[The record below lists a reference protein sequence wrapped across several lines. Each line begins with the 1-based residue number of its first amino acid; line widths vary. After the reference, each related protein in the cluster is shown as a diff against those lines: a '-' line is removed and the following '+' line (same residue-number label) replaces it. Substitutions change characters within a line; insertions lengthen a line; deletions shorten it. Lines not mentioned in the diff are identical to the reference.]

1 MLFAEGLAE
10 PEGPAVLADGSWLVV
25 EMGLHRG
32 CVTHISQDGQSKRLV
47 AKTGQP
53 NGLAIDQQ
61 GCIWVAER
69 KTPSLLRVTLDGD
82 CRVFLAEC
90 DSRPF
95 LWPNDLAFGPDG
107 CLYMTDSGIA
117 CRDFL
122 PDGRFREDYLD
133 IDYDGRVYKI
143 DTRTGG
149 ITQLDSGLRYANGIC
164 FDAHDN
170 LYVSETITGMVYRYE
185 WRKGELGPRRGFGN
199 VIAPDAPQGLKGPDG
214 IKFGADGNLYV
225 AVFAQGDVTVLGPE
239 GQLVRRIKTA
249 GARPT
254 NLAFGQPG
262 DHRIYVTEVEL
273 GNIEVFDMP
282 CTGLALHGSP
292 VAR

>member
-10 PEGPAVLADGSWLVV
+10 PEGPAVLADGSWLAV

-32 CVTHISQDGQSKRLV
+32 CVTHISQDGKSKRLV
-47 AKTGQP
+47 VKTGQP
-53 NGLAIDQQ
+53 NGLAIDKQ
-61 GCIWVAER
+61 GYIWVAER

-82 CRVFLAEC
+82 CRVYLTEC
-90 DSRPF
+90 DGQPF

-143 DTRTGG
+143 DTKTGG
-149 ITQLDSGLRYANGIC
+149 IVQLDSGLRYANGIC
-164 FDAHDN
+164 FDAHYN
-170 LYVSETITGMVYRYE
+170 LYVNETITGMVYRYE
-185 WRKGELGPRRGFGN
+185 WRNGELGPRRGFGN
-199 VIAPDAPQGLKGPDG
+199 VIAPDAPQGMKGPDG
-214 IKFGADGNLYV
+214 MKFGADGNLYV

-239 GQLVRRIKTA
+239 GQIVRRIKTA

-254 NLAFGQPG
+254 NLAFGRPG

-273 GNIEVFDMP
+273 GSIEVFDVP
-282 CTGLALHGSP
+282 CTGLALHDGP
-292 VAR
+292 VSR